1 MTASKKK
8 SKIKTRSIPLTNRE
22 RRLQRDLKLSQ
33 AIQEIIDQVTDNVL
47 NIEELSDEA
56 KYLEIV
62 NRAKTNKYLNMCL
75 TSSMDS
81 LIKIQ
86 GINNFILNKISGKK
100 NIITTKE
107 STKTFLK
114 LKELEN
120 EQVKLITELSK
131 TQQFVLD
138 ERERE
143 ILIIYR
149 SIPEKLQLYMYETIL
164 EFIKQCPKI
173 QKAMLKTKQEQLE
186 KEQKEEKERKEVE
199 KLT

>member
-1 MTASKKK
+1 MTTTSKKK
-8 SKIKTRSIPLTNRE
+8 VNKTNTKIPLTPRE
-22 RRLQRDLKLSQ
+22 RILRRDLKLSQ
-33 AIQEIIDQVTDNVL
+33 AIQEIVEQVTDNVL
-47 NIEELSDEA
+47 DIEELSDEA

-62 NRAKTNKYLNMCL
+62 NRTKTNRCLNIYLANSIDYL
-75 TSSMDS
+75 V
-81 LIKIQ
+81 KIQ
-86 GINNFILNKISGKK
+86 GINHSLLSKVANKRKAIPLKD
-100 NIITTKE
+100 
-107 STKTFLK
+107 STKMFLK

-131 TQQFVLD
+131 YQQFVLD

-186 KEQKEEKERKEVE
+186 KEEKERKEEE